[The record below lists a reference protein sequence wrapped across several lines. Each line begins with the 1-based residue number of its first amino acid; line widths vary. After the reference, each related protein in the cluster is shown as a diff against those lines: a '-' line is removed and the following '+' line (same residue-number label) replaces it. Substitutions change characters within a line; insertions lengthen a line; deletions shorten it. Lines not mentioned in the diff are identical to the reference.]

1 MDRVGFFF
9 LLGSVD
15 LYRILLV
22 FVWIIIDFIFLKKI
36 EEKIYSGIEYIY
48 ILIDCFV
55 CWWV

>member
-1 MDRVGFFF
+1 MDRVGVFF
-9 LLGSVD
+9 LLGSVY

-22 FVWIIIDFIFLKKI
+22 FVWIIIYFILKEI
-36 EEKIYSGIEYIY
+36 EEKIFSGIKYIY